1 MLLDIRSEIMYIS
14 TKMIVINCNEKEY
27 EVIKEFVDSLCR
39 ELDAKIT
46 LREFERVETEGGTE
60 IKLECFFY

>member
-1 MLLDIRSEIMYIS
+1 MNISGNMYVS

-39 ELDAKIT
+39 ELDANIT
-46 LREFERVETEGGTE
+46 LREFERVETVDGTE
-60 IKLECFFY
+60 VKLECFFY